1 MDEVRFNAK
10 NFRSWPFV
18 KIILLII
25 MFEENK
31 GSLKKG
37 TLLNS
42 SYKSKDY
49 VDWNETEVCEWL
61 ANDVNFP

>member
-1 MDEVRFNAK
+1 
-10 NFRSWPFV
+10 
-18 KIILLII
+18 
-25 MFEENK
+25 MFEESK

-61 ANDVNFP
+61 ANDVNFPLYCEKFSKHSIFTCLKNLNL